1 VAPGPRGPGTPTSAR
16 VYDLL
21 AGGYHSYQ
29 ADEALAGK
37 LERLCPEARDMVHA
51 NQASW
56 PGRSLGQPRP
66 PASSSTSAPDSP
78 GPDRCGRPFRLPIRP
93 RRSRAWTG
101 TGRCLI
107 TRARLASDGVKNV
120 VVITADFTGPTAVLA
135 DPRVTEVIDL
145 AEPVCVVL
153 GLVPH
158 YMTADQA
165 REVTAEYARQLTPG
179 SIIVFTAPVRRR
191 AAVRPD
197 PRGVHPRSAAQ
208 SHPLR
213 RHLVLRRAASHPPGR
228 ATGHGVP
235 AGVGRRP
242 GGPGRAYV
250 IGGIHCKP

>member
-1 VAPGPRGPGTPTSAR
+1 MAPRPRGPGTPTSAR

-51 NQASW
+51 NRASW
-56 PGRSLGQPRP
+56 PGRSPGQPRP

-101 TGRCLI
+101 TGRCLV

-179 SIIVFTAPVRRR
+179 SIIVFTVPRFDDGQLFGRIREAYTPARLHSHTRSAVTSFFGGLDLIRSGVRLVTGFRPGWGDALEAR
-191 AAVRPD
+191 AAR
-197 PRGVHPRSAAQ
+197 
-208 SHPLR
+208 
-213 RHLVLRRAASHPPGR
+213 
-228 ATGHGVP
+228 T
-235 AGVGRRP
+235 
-242 GGPGRAYV
+242 
-250 IGGIHCKP
+250 